1 MRLFLSCITHI
12 MSKERHPAMRLRIR
26 ELREEKKLSQT
37 EMSKKMGV
45 SQQTYSRYETHSSEI
60 PLEKVVWLADF
71 FEVSIDYL
79 LGVSNNRGRN

>member
-1 MRLFLSCITHI
+1 
-12 MSKERHPAMRLRIR
+12 MRLRIR

-60 PLEKVVWLADF
+60 PLEKLVWLAEF
-71 FEVSIDYL
+71 FEVTVDYL
-79 LGVSNNRGRN
+79 LGVSPNRDRS

>member
-1 MRLFLSCITHI
+1 
-12 MSKERHPAMRLRIR
+12 MRLRIR

>member
-1 MRLFLSCITHI
+1 
-12 MSKERHPAMRLRIR
+12 MRLRIR

-71 FEVSIDYL
+71 FDVTIDYL

>member
-1 MRLFLSCITHI
+1 
-12 MSKERHPAMRLRIR
+12 MRLRIR

-45 SQQTYSRYETHSSEI
+45 SQQTYSRYETHRSEI
-60 PLEKVVWLADF
+60 PLEKIVWLADF
-71 FEVSIDYL
+71 FDVTIDYL

>member
-1 MRLFLSCITHI
+1 
-12 MSKERHPAMRLRIR
+12 MRLRIR

-60 PLEKVVWLADF
+60 PLEKVVWLANF